1 MEPSWTSWGTTQPE
15 LPPAARELLEARLG
29 ALTPTTPAPIES
41 AELPRSRLRR
51 GVVDRLIEAVGV
63 DGVLVDDES
72 RARHAGGQAYGDLV
86 RRRAGDA
93 GQAPDAVVLPRD
105 AADVARVVRIC
116 ADDYVA
122 IVPWGGGT
130 SVVGGLD
137 AERGRCTGLIAL
149 DLSRMDR
156 LVALDATSMLAT
168 FEPGIRTPD
177 AERLLGEHGLTLGH
191 VPQSFER
198 ASLGGYVVTRSA
210 GQASTGVGRIDDLV
224 AGLRMA
230 TPAGELV
237 LAPVAG
243 SAAGPDLRRLVL
255 GSEGTLGVVTEVT
268 VRVRST
274 PAMRK
279 IEGWMAPSW
288 DAGLTALRQMAQAGP
303 HPDVIRLSDP
313 NETIVS
319 MTMSTAGNVT
329 KRLLSAYLRVRGVRN
344 GCLVVVGFDGSPED
358 VRHRRECVA
367 GILREHRAAPLGASA
382 GKAWERNRFAA
393 PMLRDTLLDAGALA
407 ETLETAATWTNLPKV
422 YDAVRVAL
430 RMTLGDGAVV
440 GCHVSHIYPTGA
452 SLYFTVIAAA
462 DPHRRVAQ
470 WLDAKAAVNAA
481 IVTAGGTI
489 SHHHAV
495 GTAHRDYVAH
505 DLGGPVGVAM
515 LQAVKHS
522 VDPRGVLN
530 PGKLIPNG
538 SD

>member
-1 MEPSWTSWGTTQPE
+1 MQPSWTSWGTTQPE
-15 LPPAARELLEARLG
+15 LPAAARELLESRLG
-29 ALTPTTPAPIES
+29 ALTPTTPASIDA

-51 GVVDRLIEAVGV
+51 TVAARLAEVVGDG
-63 DGVLVDDES
+63 GVLTDDEA
-72 RARHAGGQAYGDLV
+72 RARHAGGQAYADLV

-105 AADVARVVRIC
+105 AAEVGQLLRIC

-122 IVPWGGGT
+122 VVPWGGGT

-156 LVALDATSMLAT
+156 LLALDETSMLAT

-177 AERLLGEHGLTLGH
+177 AERLLAEHGLTLGH

-237 LAPVAG
+237 LEPIGG

-268 VRVRST
+268 MRVRRT
-274 PAMRK
+274 PAVRTF
-279 IEGWMAPSW
+279 EGWMVPSW
-288 DAGLTALRQMAQAGP
+288 DAGLAAFRRMAQDGP
-303 HPDVIRLSDP
+303 HPDVVRLSDP
-313 NETIVS
+313 NETVVS
-319 MTMSTAGNVT
+319 MTMSSAGNT
-329 KRLLSAYLRVRGVRN
+329 AKRLLSTYLRLRGVRE
-344 GCLVVVGFDGSPED
+344 GCLVVTGYEGSAGD
-358 VRHRRECVA
+358 VRYRRDHVA
-367 GILREHRAAPLGASA
+367 EILRDHHGAPLGASA

-430 RMTLGDGAVV
+430 RMSLGDGAVV

-452 SLYFTVIAAA
+452 SLYFTVIASA
-462 DPHRRVAQ
+462 DPRRRVEQ
-470 WLDAKAAVNAA
+470 WLDAKAAVNQA

-495 GTAHRDYVAH
+495 GTAHRDYVER

-515 LQAVKHS
+515 LRAVKDA
-522 VDPRGVLN
+522 VDPRGILN
-530 PGKLIPNG
+530 PGKLIP
-538 SD
+538 